1 MTIRLD
7 HVFNQ
12 NNRMYFRFTD
22 IDQTQQ
28 ALRNYPANSPA
39 NIAGGGLPAG
49 ATGFQDQPVQT
60 ISGALGYSHVF
71 SPTFFSETILSQ
83 QWQRFYVAG
92 KPGFTGG
99 L

>member
-1 MTIRLD
+1 MNQQTVPNVTIRLD

-49 ATGFQDQPVQT
+49 ATGFQDQPSRPSVERWDT
-60 ISGALGYSHVF
+60 RI
-71 SPTFFSETILSQ
+71 FFRRRSMARQ
-83 QWQRFYVAG
+83 C
-92 KPGFTGG
+92 
-99 L
+99 